1 MCASINDCLKLHEVI
16 SLSLI
21 AQLATN
27 KTEEAQG
34 NGGSQSQ
41 EADPTM
47 TGNESQPLAQSDG
60 EERAGAVGLDENG
73 KCEDMKLSLSS
84 TDSDLVGGS
93 P

>member
-1 MCASINDCLKLHEVI
+1 
-16 SLSLI
+16 
-21 AQLATN
+21 
-27 KTEEAQG
+27 
-34 NGGSQSQ
+34 
-41 EADPTM
+41 M

-84 TDSDLVGGS
+84 TDSDLVGVPLVCVCVCVWYPLVCVCVWVGGT